1 MYLLDTKPM
10 QAPARY
16 SWRVFIVD
24 KCLKLQLFLL
34 RVCKPFGLQNFKFL
48 LYGIQTNTVQRLN
61 FLYLGHKELVI
72 LYQVSPLSTLAINMK
87 YIPSIHIT
95 VLNVTTRELKYKL
108 IDCGIEF

>member
-1 MYLLDTKPM
+1 MFEITIISFK
-10 QAPARY
+10 
-16 SWRVFIVD
+16 
-24 KCLKLQLFLL
+24 
-34 RVCKPFGLQNFKFL
+34 GLQTIWIAKFL

-72 LYQVSPLSTLAINMK
+72 LYLVSPLSTLAINMK